1 MTAAAATAART
12 SITPCAHC
20 SLPVPAGLID
30 PAASKHFC
38 CSGCQTAY
46 DLINS
51 CGLSNYYTFMQ
62 RLNDRPAKADS
73 ASLSTNREE
82 FDHPAFIEQS
92 TTDAGNGLRQIELTV
107 LNMHCSACVWL
118 LEKLPAFIKGVR
130 TAEVR
135 LHGSALTL
143 TFDPQIVKL
152 SALMRTLASLGYP
165 AHPAREVSAAAARRI
180 NDRAHLIRIAIAGAL
195 ASNIMIFSFVLYGG
209 LFVGIEPLYEQLFR
223 WLSAILGVAC
233 LLGPGMVF
241 FRSAFASLRARSLNL
256 DVPICTALLV
266 GGLMGTINTVLAS
279 GEMYFDSLAMLVF
292 FLLVGRFLQHR
303 QQRWATDEVELLY
316 SLTPSTANLI
326 DAPGSSASSKV
337 PTIALE
343 PGQFVRV
350 LPGESIPSDGLIVRG
365 ETSIDSSILTGESRP
380 VKAEVGATVFAGAVN
395 VASPIDLRVTAAGR
409 ATRAARLMQLVSQ
422 GAQRRARIIRFTDR
436 VASWFVVGTALAAI
450 VTFLAWMGIDKR
462 TALEHASAML
472 IVTCPC
478 ALGLAAPLV
487 MSVAMGRGARAGVMV
502 KGPDVLEDLSTPAVL
517 VLDKTG
523 TVTEGRMRVTRFQGA
538 LSAAALAAQLERQ
551 STHPVARAIVEYADH
566 LTDSPAPPSSTRHVL
581 GSGITGFVDGLFVA
595 VGSPAFIT
603 SLGIDTSADPRLDR
617 QITAALDEALTPV
630 LVAVEDAVLGVFSL
644 GDRLR
649 PEAPAAIET
658 LQRQGWDIRLLSGDD
673 PAVVRQTAK
682 RLGIDPQYALG
693 RFSPEEKLDYIR
705 TIASQGKRVVM
716 MGDGVNDAAALAA
729 ASVGIAVHRGAEA
742 CISAA
747 DVYFARE
754 GLDPLLALTDA
765 SRRAM
770 KAVRLTLYASLAYNI
785 LAGSLTLI
793 GLIHPLIAAI
803 LMPLSSLTMLLI
815 AMRAK
820 TFSRESNASVHLID
834 ELASDRA
841 QTRNPLART
850 SPELPIAETTLT
862 TTGAHP

>member
-1 MTAAAATAART
+1 MTPSVRAAF
-12 SITPCAHC
+12 TPCAHC
-20 SLPVPAGLID
+20 SLPVPPGLID
-30 PAASKHFC
+30 PTADQHFC
-38 CSGCQTAY
+38 CSGCKTAY

-51 CGLSNYYTFMQ
+51 CGLSNYYAFMH

-73 ASLSTNREE
+73 SILTSTREE
-82 FDHPAFIEQS
+82 FDHPAFMAQS
-92 TTDAGNGLRQIELTV
+92 TTDAGDGLRQIELTV

-130 TAEVR
+130 TAQVR
-135 LHGSALTL
+135 LHGSALTI

-152 SALMRTLASLGYP
+152 STLLRTLASLGYP

-195 ASNIMIFSFVLYGG
+195 AANIMMFSFVLYGG
-209 LFVGIEPLYEQLFR
+209 LFVGIEPVYEQFFR
-223 WLSAILGVAC
+223 WLSAVLGIVC
-233 LLGPGMVF
+233 LVGPGMVF

-266 GGLMGTINTVLAS
+266 GGIMGTVNTVLGS

-326 DAPGSSASSKV
+326 DAPGAPVSTKV
-337 PTIALE
+337 PTIALQ

-365 ETSIDSSILTGESRP
+365 ETAIDSSILTGESRP
-380 VKAEVGATVFAGAVN
+380 VKAELGASVFAGAVN
-395 VASPIDLRVTAAGR
+395 VSSPIDLRVTAAGR
-409 ATRAARLMQLVSQ
+409 ATRAARLMQLVAQ

-487 MSVAMGRGARAGVMV
+487 MSIAMGRGARAGVMV

-523 TVTEGRMRVTRFQGA
+523 TVTEGRMRVTRFEGA

-551 STHPVARAIVEYADH
+551 STHPVARAIVDFAGHLAD
-566 LTDSPAPPSSTRHVL
+566 TPASPSSARHVI
-581 GSGITGFVDGLFVA
+581 GSGITGLVDGLFVA
-595 VGSPAFIT
+595 VGSPAFIH
-603 SLGIDTSADPRLDR
+603 SLGIDTTTDPRLDHE
-617 QITAALDEALTPV
+617 ITSALDQALTPV
-630 LVAVEDAVLGVFSL
+630 LVAVEDSVLGVFSL

-649 PEAPAAIET
+649 PEAPAAINT

-673 PAVVRQTAK
+673 PAVVRQTAQ
-682 RLGIDPQYALG
+682 RLGIDPRHALG
-693 RFSPEEKLDYIR
+693 RVSPEEKFDYIR
-705 TIASQGKRVVM
+705 TIAAQNKRVVM

-729 ASVGIAVHRGAEA
+729 ATVGIAVHRGAEA

-770 KAVRLTLYASLAYNI
+770 TAVRVTLYASLTYNI
-785 LAGSLTLI
+785 IAGSLTFI

-815 AMRAK
+815 AMRAR
-820 TFSRESNASVHLID
+820 TFAPVTNQPDTLID
-834 ELASDRA
+834 ELASDSANTPIAAAPR
-841 QTRNPLART
+841 
-850 SPELPIAETTLT
+850 PELPSDRAITSFTTVT
-862 TTGAHP
+862 TTGAQA